1 MSFLCGEKCM
11 KFPAKKEVQHG
22 PTKGQVVRL
31 LNTREGLETSG
42 ANQEVY
48 LNLSWGRNRHNPF
61 SWLDIF
67 DLKIFLKL

>member
-1 MSFLCGEKCM
+1 VEKNVGNSQPRNKCNM
-11 KFPAKKEVQHG
+11 DPQKDKF
-22 PTKGQVVRL
+22 VRL